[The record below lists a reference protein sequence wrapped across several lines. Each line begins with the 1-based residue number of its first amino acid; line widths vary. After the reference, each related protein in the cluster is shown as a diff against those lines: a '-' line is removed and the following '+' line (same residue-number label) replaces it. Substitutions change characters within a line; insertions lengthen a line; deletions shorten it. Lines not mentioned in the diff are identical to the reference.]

1 MEKEEPGNFRPCFL
15 ATGVGTLPHEDI
27 QRACAL
33 IAQTVPRSPFWPQL
47 PRRSPLEGMNIQI
60 SPGLPFLRVDEEKG
74 EIHFD
79 AGRDEAE
86 ELEKVY
92 QSYLAG
98 EVERYRIPPGY
109 ADGFFAMMGFLEE
122 KPQGPLHFFKG
133 QMAGPITFGLAVQ
146 DGQGKDVIHNEV
158 LYDGLIKAILLRGR
172 WIIQEMKK
180 ICQEV
185 VFFIDEPALA
195 GYGSAF
201 FSVDA
206 GTIFGRLNE
215 VVEEFQASGAR
226 VGIHCCGNMDWDL
239 LLKSKADI
247 INFDAWGYFQQFS
260 LYPAA
265 LGDFLS
271 RGGVVAWGIVPT
283 FEFTGRETVE
293 GLMEKLEGEIEALAL
308 RGIAAEV
315 LREQSLLTPSCGM
328 GLMSVED
335 AEKGMKLLAELS
347 DRMREKYFPES

>member
-1 MEKEEPGNFRPCFL
+1 MEKEGSGNFRPCFL
-15 ATGVGTLPHEDI
+15 ATGVGTLPHRDVN
-27 QRACAL
+27 RACTL
-33 IAQTVPRSPFWPQL
+33 IAETLPRTTYWPQL
-47 PRRSPLEGMNIQI
+47 PQRSPLESMNVQI

-86 ELEKVY
+86 ELESVY

-98 EVERYRIPPGY
+98 EVERYRIPSGY
-109 ADGFFAMMGFLEE
+109 AEGFATMMGLLE
-122 KPQGPLHFFKG
+122 KKSRSSLYFFKG
-133 QMAGPITFGLAVQ
+133 QIAGPITFGLAVQ
-146 DGQGKDVIHNEV
+146 DRQGKDVIHDEV

-180 ICQEV
+180 ICPEV
-185 VFFIDEPALA
+185 IFFIDEPALA

-215 VVEEFQASGAR
+215 AIDEFQASGAR
-226 VGIHCCGNMDWDL
+226 VGIHCCGNMDWNL

-247 INFDAWGYFQQFS
+247 INFDAWGYFEQFS
-260 LYPAA
+260 LYPEA
-265 LGDFLS
+265 LREFLS

-283 FEFTGRETVE
+283 LEFTGQETVE
-293 GLMEKLEGEIEALAL
+293 GLMEKLEGEIQTLAL
-308 RGIAAEV
+308 SGIPAEI
-315 LREQSLLTPSCGM
+315 LREKSLLTPSCGM
-328 GLMSVED
+328 GLMSEED
-335 AEKGMKLLAELS
+335 AEKAMKLLAELS
-347 DRMREKYFPES
+347 SGMREKYFPES